1 MKIEEDDYEE
11 EMRNK
16 VSVTKKGRKE
26 GMTTRKKC
34 VIKSTKHKRKEKR
47 DDHEEEMRNKVN
59 GTQKGKNTRM
69 TTRKKKQ
76 R

>member
-11 EMRNK
+11 ELYNK
-16 VSVTKKGRKE
+16 VSETKRE
-26 GMTTRKKC
+26 
-34 VIKSTKHKRKEKR
+34 EKR

>member
-26 GMTTRKKC
+26 RMTTRKKC
-34 VIKSTKHKRKEKR
+34 VIKSTKYKRKEKK

>member
-1 MKIEEDDYEE
+1 MTTRKKCEI
-11 EMRNK
+11 K
-16 VSVTKKGRKE
+16 SAKQKKGRNE

-34 VIKSTKHKRKEKR
+34 EIKSTKHKRKEKR